1 MGIRFLNKFLMSNCS
16 KHSIR
21 KTHLSEFSN
30 KVFVIDASIYL
41 YKYVGMEAL
50 AENIYLLVTT
60 LLSYNIIPIFVFDGK
75 PPKEKKE
82 LIAQRT
88 QRKKEAESK
97 YNEIKEQFNTQLIGA
112 TENMIVADAEEMRE
126 MREQMDVLKKQFV
139 RIRENDIEYTKKLL
153 TALGV
158 KYYDASGEAD
168 DMCVKMVIKKKAW
181 ACMSDDMDMFLYGC
195 KRVIR
200 NISLMNHTCYYYNMD
215 GILYDLGMSM
225 NIFRQ
230 IMVLSG
236 TDYNIDSQTSLYETV
251 QWYYEYRNAMFKK
264 GMRHLEYDGPL
275 DTPFFEWLYKNTK
288 YIQDKDR
295 LITAYNMFLLKN
307 FETVKDIPYTN
318 IKEVFHYYTKRMKG
332 MDDGLLREM
341 LGNEGF
347 IFV

>member
-88 QRKKEAESK
+88 QRKKEAETK
-97 YNEIKEQFNTQLIGA
+97 YNEIKEQLNTQLIGA

-139 RIRENDIEYTKKLL
+139 RIRENDIEFTKKLL

-168 DMCVKMVIKKKAW
+168 EMCVKMVIKKKAW

-275 DTPFFEWLYKNTK
+275 DTPFFEWLCRNTK
-288 YIQDKDR
+288 YIQNKER
-295 LITAYNMFLLKN
+295 LMTAYNMFLLKN